1 METYAGFKR
10 FLVTDSWTIVVVDL
24 ILKAS
29 SKYRKKC
36 LHTSLPTASVRGF
49 GVRNAWISQSSELSN
64 AGLHVILKLRR
75 SYNRRNTGGV
85 LDLHVGRWLVTIA
98 LAINYYVST
107 CGFNAQ
113 LLNSFYLVE
122 STSVLFF
129 FFFIFNKTSG
139 CQRESTLSFFSFLLL
154 MVINFQLASGI
165 RSLLHIFWGGCIIS
179 SCRPC

>member
-85 LDLHVGRWLVTIA
+85 LDLHVGRWLVTFA
-98 LAINYYVST
+98 LAINYYVWT

-129 FFFIFNKTSG
+129 FFNKTSG
-139 CQRESTLSFFSFLLL
+139 CRRKYSLFFSFLLL

-165 RSLLHIFWGGCIIS
+165 RSLFHIFWGGGIIS
-179 SCRPC
+179 GSSRPC

>member
-1 METYAGFKR
+1 MPAHILANGKCTR
-10 FLVTDSWTIVVVDL
+10 FW
-24 ILKAS
+24 
-29 SKYRKKC
+29 C
-36 LHTSLPTASVRGF
+36 
-49 GVRNAWISQSSELSN
+49 SECMDF
-64 AGLHVILKLRR
+64 AKFRTEQCRFTCYILKLQR

-129 FFFIFNKTSG
+129 FFNKTSG
-139 CQRESTLSFFSFLLL
+139 CRRKYSLFFSFLLL

-165 RSLLHIFWGGCIIS
+165 RSLFHIFWGGGIIS
-179 SCRPC
+179 GSSRPC